1 MHFNHPIPAGHARV
15 KKLYRQ
21 PVRWTR
27 LFQIYG
33 FFFTLLSFLWHPLPD
48 HGQLP
53 SCSSCWSFISRAS
66 PAQLL
71 AVVSP
76 VDLILF
82 GKEFLDFFATRQ
94 ARGLFWCAGA
104 AELRARHHLSF
115 VRCKYSAQQR
125 GRRILIP
132 SVGESEEL
140 FARWKKFQIRWKR
153 CLRDDLVEL

>member
-1 MHFNHPIPAGHARV
+1 MHFNHPIQAGRARV

-53 SCSSCWSFISRAS
+53 SCSSCCSFISRAS

-82 GKEFLDFFATRQ
+82 GKEFLDFLVRSCPSRLGKREVYFGVQ
-94 ARGLFWCAGA
+94 GPPNCA
-104 AELRARHHLSF
+104 HVIISHLSD
-115 VRCKYSAQQR
+115 VNIA
-125 GRRILIP
+125 P
-132 SVGESEEL
+132 NNAGEG
-140 FARWKKFQIRWKR
+140 F
-153 CLRDDLVEL
+153 